1 MSSRLDLKQAKYN
14 RRVKRVRAKVV
25 GTPERPRLSVSK
37 SLKHVYAQVIDDIAG
52 ETLAFAS
59 SLSKDAKDRFEDKDK
74 KTDKSFKVGQLI
86 AEMAKAKGVEN
97 VVFDRQGGR
106 YHGRVR
112 AVAEGARKGGL
123 NF

>member
-1 MSSRLDLKQAKYN
+1 
-14 RRVKRVRAKVV
+14 
-25 GTPERPRLSVSK
+25 
-37 SLKHVYAQVIDDIAG
+37 

>member
-52 ETLAFAS
+52 ETLAFA
-59 SLSKDAKDRFEDKDK
+59 
-74 KTDKSFKVGQLI
+74 
-86 AEMAKAKGVEN
+86 
-97 VVFDRQGGR
+97 
-106 YHGRVR
+106 
-112 AVAEGARKGGL
+112 
-123 NF
+123 

>member
-1 MSSRLDLKQAKYN
+1 MPSRLDLKHAKYN

-25 GTPERPRLSVSK
+25 GTPERPRLSVCK
-37 SLKHVYAQVIDDIAG
+37 SLKHIYAQVIDDTAG
-52 ETLAFAS
+52 KTVAFAS
-59 SLSKDAKDRFEDKDK
+59 SLSKEAKDKFEDKDK

-86 AEMAKAKGVEN
+86 AEMAKAKGIEN
-97 VVFDRQGGR
+97 VVFDRQGSR
-106 YHGRVR
+106 YHGRIK